1 MMYKDVSQIELL
13 EKGRGGWFWRHDRKD
28 IYRYSHEE
36 RSFHTMDIRLFYK
49 IEQVNCNPDFD
60 W

>member
-1 MMYKDVSQIELL
+1 MMYKDISDRELL
-13 EKGRGGWFWRHDRKD
+13 EKGRGGWFWRHDRTD
-28 IYRYSHEE
+28 IYRYSHEQ
-36 RSFHTMDIRLFYK
+36 RTMYGMGVRFFYK